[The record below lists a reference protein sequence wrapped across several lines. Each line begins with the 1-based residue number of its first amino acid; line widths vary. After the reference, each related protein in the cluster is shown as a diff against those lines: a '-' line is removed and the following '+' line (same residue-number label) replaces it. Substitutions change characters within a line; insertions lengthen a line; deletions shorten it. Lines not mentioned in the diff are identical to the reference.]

1 MKTVLVTGTST
12 GIGRVTAERLRSRGF
27 EVLAGVRREGD
38 APPGCEPLLLD
49 VTDPSAVAAARA
61 RVESA
66 SSFAGLVNNA
76 GVTVQ
81 GPLEYVPLDEFRRQM
96 EINLV
101 GPLAL
106 TQALLPALRRA
117 RGRIVMISSVGGRV
131 AVPFIGPYHASKWG
145 LEGLTEAL
153 RQEVEPLG
161 VKVALVE
168 PGSAD
173 TEIWRK
179 GQESASEVLD
189 ALPPEAKELYGE
201 RLESTR
207 ELAVKVADRAF
218 PAEKVAKAIEH
229 ALTAKR
235 PRPRYLVG
243 ADARVQVGLRT
254 VLPTRAADAAM
265 RRLAG

>member
-12 GIGRVTAERLRSRGF
+12 GIGRVTAERLVARGF
-27 EVLAGVRREGD
+27 EVLAGVRRAED
-38 APPGCEPLLLD
+38 APPRTEPLLLD
-49 VTDPSAVAAARA
+49 VTDPAAVAAAAERA
-61 RVESA
+61 A
-66 SSFAGLVNNA
+66 AAASFAGLVNNA

-81 GPLEYVPLDEFRRQM
+81 GPLEFVPLDEFRRQM

-106 TQALLPALRRA
+106 TQALLPALRRSG
-117 RGRIVMISSVGGRV
+117 GRVVMVSSVGGRT

-145 LEGLTEAL
+145 LEGMSDAL

-161 VKVALVE
+161 VKVAIVE

-179 GQESASEVLD
+179 GQDSADDVLG
-189 ALPPEAKELYGE
+189 ALPPEAVELYGE
-201 RLESTR
+201 RLAAVR
-207 ELAVKVADRAF
+207 ALAVKTAARAF
-218 PAEKVAKAIEH
+218 PPEKVAKAIEH
-229 ALTAKR
+229 ALTARR

-243 ADARVQVGLRT
+243 ADARIQVGLRAA
-254 VLPTRAADAAM
+254 LPTRTLDAAV
-265 RRLAG
+265 RRLVG